1 MATNMNTLEII
12 AERVRLVRETLREQE
27 LDAFIVP
34 HDDDHLGEYIPAEAE
49 RLAWVTGFTG
59 SAGLAIVLQE
69 RAALFI
75 DGRYTVQARH
85 QAPGEIFEYHHLI
98 ETPHVAWLADQLERG
113 SRVGFDPRL
122 HSLNWYRDAD
132 ALLAER
138 GIELVA
144 LDVNPIDR
152 HWQDRPAPSKAPM
165 ILYGEALAGEPS
177 SAKRERIAT
186 DLRKRGIDAVLLTQ
200 AESINWLLNLR
211 GRDIE
216 RLPVVLGFS
225 VLYANSTLDFFVDT
239 DKLECFA
246 FTQHVGNDVSLHPI
260 DNLGD
265 VLKRLGEDHLKVQAD
280 PATANAWSQLVM
292 ESAGATLVAAQDPT
306 LRLKACKNATE
317 LAGMQAAHQR
327 DAVAMV
333 RFLAWLDRLVDSGEF
348 AGVDEGTLADQL
360 EAFRGEL
367 EHYVE
372 PSFDTISALGPNAA
386 MCHYRHTNGTPRA
399 FGQDGIYLVDSG
411 GQYLDGTTD
420 ITRTV
425 KVGEISDEQ
434 KAMFTRVMQ
443 GHIALDQARFPR
455 GTAGIQLDVLARQPL
470 WQAGFNYDH
479 GTGHGV
485 GHFLSVHEGPQRIAA
500 KGSME
505 PLQPGMV
512 LSNEPG
518 YYRENAF
525 GIRCENLVVVRE
537 DQEQSE
543 IPMLRFDRLTYVPF
557 DTRLIDRSLL
567 SPAEFRWI
575 NEYHAEVRRRLSPLL
590 EGDDLAWLEQATEL
604 L

>member
-1 MATNMNTLEII
+1 MNSFEII
-12 AERVRLVRETLREQE
+12 ADRVNLVRESLRELE

-34 HDDDHLGEYIPAEAE
+34 HDDEHLGEYIPAEAE

-59 SAGLAIVLQE
+59 SAGLAVLLIE

-75 DGRYTVQARH
+75 DGRYTVQARL

-98 ETPHVAWLADQLERG
+98 DTPHLVWLADQLERG
-113 SRVGFDPRL
+113 AKVGFDPRL
-122 HSLNWYRDAD
+122 HSLNWYREAD
-132 ALLAER
+132 ALLRER
-138 GIELVA
+138 GIELVQVT
-144 LDVNPIDR
+144 DNPIDR
-152 HWQDRPAPSKAPM
+152 HWSDRPAPSKAPV
-165 ILYGEALAGEPS
+165 ILYGEELTGMS
-177 SAKRERIAT
+177 STAKREQIAA
-186 DLRKRGIDAVLLTQ
+186 DLRRRGLDAALLTQ

-211 GRDIE
+211 GRDVE
-216 RLPVVLGFS
+216 RLPVVLGFA
-225 VLYANSTLDFFVDT
+225 VLYANSTLDFFVDS
-239 DKLECFA
+239 DKLECFP

-260 DNLGD
+260 DNLGE
-265 VLKRLGEDHLKVQAD
+265 VLTRLGEDGLKVQAD
-280 PATANAWSQLVM
+280 PATANAWCQLTM
-292 ESAGATLVAAQDPT
+292 EQAGATLVAGQDPT
-306 LRLKACKNATE
+306 LRLKACKNEVE
-317 LAGMQAAHQR
+317 LAGMRAAHQR

-333 RFLAWLDRLVDSGEF
+333 RFLAWLDRLVESGET
-348 AGVDEGTLADQL
+348 AGVDEGTLADRL
-360 EAFRGEL
+360 ESFRKASDL
-367 EHYVE
+367 YVE

-386 MCHYRHTNGTPRA
+386 MCHYHHSNGVPRP

-425 KVGEISDEQ
+425 CVGEVDEEQ

-455 GTAGIQLDVLARQPL
+455 GTAGIQLDVLARMPL
-470 WQAGFNYDH
+470 WRAGFNYDH

-485 GHFLSVHEGPQRIAA
+485 GHFLSVHEGPQRIAP

-525 GIRCENLVVVRE
+525 GIRCENLVVVSE
-537 DQEQSE
+537 SDEQGE
-543 IPMLRFDRLTYVPF
+543 VPMLRFERLTYVPF
-557 DTRLIDRSLL
+557 DTRLIDRALL
-567 SPAEFRWI
+567 SPDEFRWI
-575 NEYHAEVRRRLSPLL
+575 NEYHAEVRRRLAPQLD
-590 EGDDLAWLEQATEL
+590 GADLAWLEQATAL